1 VAREIAER
9 LRRDR
14 VKVWLDESELK
25 PATTFGTRFKEG
37 LERSRVPAP
46 CLSANAFG
54 SEWGSWSPVP
64 SAFVTRS

>member
-1 VAREIAER
+1 
-9 LRRDR
+9 